1 MGALITMRRAG
12 RHAGFTLIELLTTVT
27 IVGVLAMI
35 AVPSMQKMIL
45 AQRVR
50 TAASDLQTSLYFA
63 RSEAIKRA
71 TSVDVVPCSAV
82 YPPSCGTGNPD
93 WRNGWIIQL
102 SGGGTVLRTQAAL
115 NDQLSSMA
123 GGTITYR
130 SDGRVTSTPGT
141 IVITT
146 ANPNVQARCLR
157 IDLSG
162 RPNVNNYAFGGGTN
176 TCS

>member
-1 MGALITMRRAG
+1 MGALTTMRRAS
-12 RHAGFTLIELLTTVT
+12 RAAGFTLIELLTTVT
-27 IVGVLAMI
+27 IVGVLAML

-45 AQRVR
+45 AQHVR
-50 TAASDLQTSLYFA
+50 TGASELQTALYFA

-71 TSVDVVPCSAV
+71 TNVDVLPCSAK
-82 YPPSCGTGNPD
+82 YPPTCGSGSPN
-93 WRNGWIIQL
+93 WRNGWIVQL
-102 SGGGTVLRTQAAL
+102 SGGGTILRTQSAL
-115 NDQLSSMA
+115 SDQLSSMS
-123 GGTITYR
+123 GTKITYR

-146 ANPNVQARCLR
+146 SNPDVQARCLR

-162 RPNVNNYAFGGGTN
+162 RPNVDNYTYGGGSN